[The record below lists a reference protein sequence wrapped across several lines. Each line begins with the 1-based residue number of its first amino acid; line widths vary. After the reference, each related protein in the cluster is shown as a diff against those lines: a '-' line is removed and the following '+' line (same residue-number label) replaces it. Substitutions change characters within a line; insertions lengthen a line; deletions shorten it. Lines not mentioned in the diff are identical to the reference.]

1 MIRPVWAG
9 SECESEGSFM
19 QKWRRWQDWVALVAG
34 VYAALSP
41 IWTDTDT
48 TATWTMVVLGVLTA
62 AVSLWALAMPDD
74 RISEY
79 ALVLLGVLFIASPWV
94 MGFDNIDNMALTAWI
109 VGAVTL
115 IAGLLAVPA
124 IDSRMHHTP
133 IAH

>member
-1 MIRPVWAG
+1 
-9 SECESEGSFM
+9 M
-19 QKWRRWQDWVALVAG
+19 QKWTRWQDWVALVAG

-41 IWTDTDT
+41 IWTDTT
-48 TATWTMVVLGVLTA
+48 TKATWTMVGLGVVTA
-62 AVSLWALAMPDD
+62 AISLWALAMPDE

-79 ALVLLGVLFIASPWV
+79 VLVLMGVLFIASPWV

-109 VGAVTL
+109 VGAVSF

-124 IDSRMHHTP
+124 LEQRMHRNP